1 MMFNK
6 QDRDLRSTIDHR
18 IKLIAANN
26 EEIPQL
32 GTVNLKVRVPDKEK
46 VCMFYVVP
54 NSCRPIFGLPDLK
67 RMDLVQFKVPVT
79 SHWTD
84 YIAEIESQR
93 TPADLQSQGL
103 TKDEV
108 LTKYKKVFT
117 GLGRLK
123 VPPVKIHLRPN
134 AKPEQAPIRRVPVA
148 IRQKFKEELQSMEQQ
163 KTISKLDKNV
173 APPWLKFCKCRQR

>member
-1 MMFNK
+1 MKQRFKLDSGACVNLLPMGIYAKMFTK

-46 VCMFYVVP
+46 VCRFYVVP
-54 NSCRPIFGLPDLK
+54 DSCRPIFGLPDLK
-67 RMDLVQFKVPVT
+67 RMDLVQFKAFVT
-79 SHWTD
+79 SHWSD
-84 YIAEIESQR
+84 YVAEVEEKR
-93 TPADLQSQGL
+93 TPDDLQSQGL

-108 LTKYKKVFT
+108 LSKYKKVFT
-117 GLGRLK
+117 GLGRLR
-123 VPPVKIHLRPN
+123 VTPVKIHLRPD

-148 IRQKFKEELQSMEQQ
+148 IR
-163 KTISKLDKNV
+163 
-173 APPWLKFCKCRQR
+173 